1 MICAEDLRPNQ
12 EEVSGEES
20 RGTSERTRSPS
31 EPRPC
36 RARIILGRKM
46 GSEFI
51 GASNPKEFSLGWNE
65 DVENWRWSQE
75 GHFHLPAA
83 SFLPSLIPLL
93 PPLHRRLDISF
104 RDEQR
109 WMKSAGPSVDPCQEC
124 GDGEISNRDEEREGL
139 RKGERENRKGA
150 RATKIHHELS
160 GRKFPPPQAIESR
173 RG

>member
-1 MICAEDLRPNQ
+1 MDTGPASQGHSDLLN
-12 EEVSGEES
+12 EWSGPPLRDLCRGPSAKS
-20 RGTSERTRSPS
+20 RGSKRRARRAEERASERGRRAS

-46 GSEFI
+46 RSEFI

-109 WMKSAGPSVDPCQEC
+109 WMKSVASVRPSTLVKNAVMERLAIVTKRERPKK
-124 GDGEISNRDEEREGL
+124 GGE
-139 RKGERENRKGA
+139 GE
-150 RATKIHHELS
+150 
-160 GRKFPPPQAIESR
+160 
-173 RG
+173 

>member
-1 MICAEDLRPNQ
+1 MDAGPALQGHSDLMNDLSGPARPAQ
-12 EEVSGEES
+12 LRDLCGGPSAKS
-20 RGTSERTRSPS
+20 RGSKRRG
-31 EPRPC
+31 EPRNE
-36 RARIILGRKM
+36 RANEVAERAKALSRIILGRKM
-46 GSEFI
+46 RSEFS

-109 WMKSAGPSVDPCQEC
+109 WMKSVRRP
-124 GDGEISNRDEEREGL
+124 
-139 RKGERENRKGA
+139 
-150 RATKIHHELS
+150 LS
-160 GRKFPPPQAIESR
+160 RMR
-173 RG
+173 